1 MKPEWAKRRADPYMI
16 DLTDEQLGSV
26 TLYVQWLYTGDLHAQ
41 VHLEKGAFIKTRAEE
56 NERMSEILVKA
67 FILGDKL
74 IDKDFQTVILQKWID
89 THIIS
94 GWTCGPEILTL
105 LYSKTSLG
113 SPARRLVALFVAY
126 SVYDDPSWH
135 SEIEGYPR
143 ELLVD
148 VIKEICKLRKRPVE
162 YPWKKSGLACLDTNA
177 E

>member
-1 MKPEWAKRRADPYMI
+1 MI

-67 FILGDKL
+67 FILGDRL

-89 THIIS
+89 THIIT

-126 SVYDDPSWH
+126 SVYDDPS
-135 SEIEGYPR
+135 
-143 ELLVD
+143 
-148 VIKEICKLRKRPVE
+148 
-162 YPWKKSGLACLDTNA
+162 
-177 E
+177 